1 MSQSAGAGPTDRFHL
16 QAVAGSWVLA
26 LGYGALCLALG
37 VALTVW
43 PGETLAV
50 VAVLVAIQLLVNG
63 VMRVATALT
72 SSGLDGGVRALLG
85 LAGAISLVVGLLLL
99 RDPVQSLLLVGLLV
113 GVWFL
118 LSGVVDLIAT
128 VLGPAGS
135 LRGTGLASAL
145 VSILAGAFLMANPE
159 LTLGVLVL
167 VVCIWLFAIGG
178 MAVVAALGLRA
189 AGRRAEAGAP
199 TGPSSPVSTT

>member
-1 MSQSAGAGPTDRFHL
+1 
-16 QAVAGSWVLA
+16 VLA